1 MSGFW
6 KAIGTAAW
14 KKVPRKYKVA
24 PDITKVKTKSTD
36 LIDKSSSKLKGTIK
50 LWGDRTVDRMTET
63 AASLGRATQKLKGEK
78 ITKSGI
84 SKGKDIK
91 K

>member
-1 MSGFW
+1 M
-6 KAIGTAAW
+6 
-14 KKVPRKYKVA
+14 
-24 PDITKVKTKSTD
+24 
-36 LIDKSSSKLKGTIK
+36 K
-50 LWGDRTVDRMTET
+50 LWGDKTVDRMTET

-91 K
+91 